1 MKFIKKII
9 CFSLI
14 IVCLY
19 ALLGEV
25 KVSANASDNTK
36 EIIEDIIKWKKK
48 TEDVSPTDALLNHQ
62 FLKNAGTTGV
72 DWYVVGMGRAGVVDQ
87 YEAYLAMT
95 NDLIQ
100 KKYETKNKLSEM
112 KATEWHRI
120 SLAYLAAGG
129 DPTAVGDDKIN
140 LIQDGIYDRGHTMT
154 IDAQGLNGVIWGLL
168 TLDSMRYKTPQDA
181 FETRADLIDKIM
193 KKQLKDGG
201 FSLQSNTSE
210 IDLTAMAIQALVPYY
225 NDETKYKGKTVRET
239 VDEALLF
246 IQKQQQPS
254 GAFSIEGDENLES
267 TAQVVVALTSLGINI
282 EKNEA
287 YIKNGNTA
295 IDGMKQFLQSDGG
308 FIHSKKYNEDN
319 PTSLPDQSNTMAT
332 EQALYAFAAI
342 LRQQQNARTL
352 YDFRDEQSTEVKK
365 QIVTIETAIE
375 KIHSM
380 NSAKKALN
388 LYKKLPAEEHSYVKN
403 YAKLADALE
412 QYNVKNDS
420 QNLVLAMA
428 QNTTGKMKPVQLLTK
443 EKQQVETALTEDEIA
458 DIHQLPKEI
467 STKDFVEI
475 TTLLERVKPEQQ
487 EEKQILQQRKEEIE
501 KLQLEIEQLNEKIL
515 AELYPFS
522 KLTLDDA
529 DQVEAIVEQYNQL
542 PAYDQGQI
550 VSAKDIEKSSE
561 QMKTLKMQEIIKYIV
576 ITLLVI
582 AIIVFVVL
590 RKKRKGQQ
598 MA

>member
-1 MKFIKKII
+1 MKFIKKI
-9 CFSLI
+9 
-14 IVCLY
+14 VCLS
-19 ALLGEV
+19 LLICSFFIFTGDLEV
-25 KVSANASDNTK
+25 KASDETK
-36 EIIEDIIKWKKK
+36 EIIKDIVKWKKT
-48 TEDVSPTDALLNHQ
+48 TEDMSSTDALLNHQ
-62 FLKNAGTTGV
+62 FLENAGTTGV

-87 YEAYLAMT
+87 YDAYLAIT

-129 DPTAVGDDKIN
+129 DPTAVGQDKIN
-140 LIQDGIYDRGHTMT
+140 LIQDGVYDRGHTMA

-168 TLDSMRYKTPQDA
+168 ALDSMRYKTSPNA
-181 FETRADLIDKIM
+181 FESRADLIEKIM

-201 FSLQSNTSE
+201 FSLQSNRSE
-210 IDLTAMAIQALVPYY
+210 IDLTAMAIQALAPYY
-225 NDETKYKGKTVRET
+225 NDETKYSGKTVRET

-282 EKNEA
+282 EKNET
-287 YIKNGNTA
+287 YSKNGNTA

-380 NSAKKALN
+380 DSAKKALN

-529 DQVEAIVEQYNQL
+529 DQVEAIVAQYNQL
-542 PAYDQGQI
+542 PAFDQGQI